1 MERGTVFDIRRFSIH
16 DGPGIRTAVFF
27 KGCPLSCW
35 WCHNPES
42 QRGRPEVMAREQR
55 CIHCGACVSACP
67 QGAISIDHAHGD
79 PVVTDR
85 ERCTR
90 CGACVKVCP
99 SQARE
104 IVGSEWTSAAVLA
117 EIERDIP
124 FFDES
129 GGGVTFTGGEP
140 LMQPA
145 FLMELL
151 RGCRALE
158 LHTALDTSG
167 FAAWDVLE
175 PLLPLVDLFLFDVKA
190 MDPEKHRA
198 YTGVSNDLILENLKK
213 LSTSGAQ
220 IIFRVPVIPDL
231 NDDLANLR
239 AIGSLARSLAGVRRV
254 DLLAY
259 HAAAVGKYEHLG
271 MDYRLKGTR
280 VPREDEMN
288 IMADLLRTEFGLQV
302 KLGG

>member
-1 MERGTVFDIRRFSIH
+1 MESGSVFDIRRFSIH

-27 KGCPLSCW
+27 KGCPLTCW

-42 QRGRPEVMAREQR
+42 QRRQSEVMLREQR
-55 CIHCGACVSACP
+55 CIRCGACVRACP
-67 QGAISIDHAHGD
+67 QGAISPGNGDKD
-79 PVVTDR
+79 PVSTDWQ
-85 ERCTR
+85 RCTR
-90 CGACVKVCP
+90 CGACVMACP
-99 SQARE
+99 TEARE
-104 IVGSEWTSAAVLA
+104 IVGTERTSASVLA

-151 RGCRALE
+151 RGCRARE
-158 LHTALDTSG
+158 LHTTLDTSG
-167 FAAWDVLE
+167 FAAWDIIE
-175 PLLPLVDLFLFDVKA
+175 SLLPLVDLFLFDIKS

-198 YTGVSNDLILENLKK
+198 YTGVSNELILENMKK
-213 LSTSGAQ
+213 LSESGAQ

-239 AIGSLARSLAGVRRV
+239 AIGTLARSLAGVRRV

-259 HAAAVGKYEHLG
+259 HAAATGKYERLGRNYHLK
-271 MDYRLKGTR
+271 DTR

-288 IMADLLRTEFGLQV
+288 TMADRLRTEFGLQV